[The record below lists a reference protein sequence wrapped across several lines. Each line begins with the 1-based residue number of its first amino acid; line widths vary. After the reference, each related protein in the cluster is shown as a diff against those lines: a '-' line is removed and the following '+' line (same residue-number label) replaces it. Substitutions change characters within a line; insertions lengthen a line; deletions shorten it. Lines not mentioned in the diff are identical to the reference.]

1 MFSLLMLDSQSVL
14 RSTWKI
20 FVHFLGDYRTEESC
34 RWVPIVHNGVSKKS
48 DFRTL
53 FRHSRRDAWM
63 FKAISSQIRVR
74 YQWETLAQRSEGVCP
89 PNGLL
94 PLRVLCVAVLSS
106 RQLIDD
112 AHRGKHHATLK
123 PHSPIRD
130 SNSFIERWLV
140 FFDELLRTPAGAHL
154 GGVDVAFG
162 IHRNLV
168 KEDKLTSITANP
180 SKAPQFP
187 QCFTI
192 K

>member
-34 RWVPIVHNGVSKKS
+34 RWVPMVHNGVSKKS

-53 FRHSRRDAWM
+53 FRHS
-63 FKAISSQIRVR
+63 
-74 YQWETLAQRSEGVCP
+74 
-89 PNGLL
+89 
-94 PLRVLCVAVLSS
+94 
-106 RQLIDD
+106 
-112 AHRGKHHATLK
+112 
-123 PHSPIRD
+123 IRD

>member
-1 MFSLLMLDSQSVL
+1 MFSLLMLNSQSVL

-34 RWVPIVHNGVSKKS
+34 RWVPMVHNGVSKKS

-63 FKAISSQIRVR
+63 FKVIRSQIRVR
-74 YQWETLAQRSEGVCP
+74 YQWEMGV
-89 PNGLL
+89 
-94 PLRVLCVAVLSS
+94 
-106 RQLIDD
+106 
-112 AHRGKHHATLK
+112 K
-123 PHSPIRD
+123 PHSPIRY

-180 SKAPQFP
+180 SKAAQFP
-187 QCFTI
+187 QCFPI